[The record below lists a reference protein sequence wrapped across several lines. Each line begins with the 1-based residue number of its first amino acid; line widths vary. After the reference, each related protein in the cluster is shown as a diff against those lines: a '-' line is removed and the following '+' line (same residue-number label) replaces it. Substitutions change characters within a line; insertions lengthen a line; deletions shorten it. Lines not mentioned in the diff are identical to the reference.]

1 MLFFFFFAPLSL
13 GRIRRR
19 CGAMASATA
28 ARSGKLEG
36 LVFLAHRSHRKFAA
50 TEQTQLQC
58 CVSPWLCGCES
69 YFKSEKR
76 RKETRERGE
85 EIQFTATPLST
96 GKNKLYSIDAVFPT
110 EANSGKLSAKSQST
124 KSSHFNSAEYV
135 AYCMQLEPHTKQ
147 RE

>member
-1 MLFFFFFAPLSL
+1 
-13 GRIRRR
+13 
-19 CGAMASATA
+19 MASATA
-28 ARSGKLEG
+28 TRSGKLEG
-36 LVFLAHRSHRKFAA
+36 LVFLAHRSRRKFAA

-124 KSSHFNSAEYV
+124 ESSHFNSAEY
-135 AYCMQLEPHTKQ
+135 ARRPLSTACSQNRTQGKENKNSAAEKHWPLA
-147 RE
+147 